1 MYILICIVFFSIL
14 IMFFYFTPYGKQISD
29 YVRFF
34 IEGKDLGFSFS
45 DLALL
50 WRVGAY
56 TGLENKTRLFWY
68 VPALDECIKFIS
80 KQVENLSET
89 KAGNKLQNLL
99 TKLYDYRTKVELKEI
114 QKRGAM
120 DSTRQIKRGQICTI
134 SVSGEPAVYGK
145 LKANTYDFLIFAL
158 FEDSA
163 KRAEKISW
171 NEKLVKIDFWR
182 QDGAGYIFSAK
193 SIDAKRLND
202 HIELRIKHSAD
213 ITQTQK
219 RKSVRVECEFDA
231 YVCPLKTDEEYN
243 SKSIIGGI
251 PCTVKDISEDGAMF
265 TVKGKALKNTKMKLQ
280 FKINNAFIIMCGKIV
295 RFSYDAAHDISK
307 VNLECEFL
315 EQKMKNIILSFV
327 YKIPIETSSEF
338 ISTILSEEKNNENVN
353 TQEDSS
359 KEEVNKDEQ
368 ENTDKN
374 NINEVL

>member
-243 SKSIIGGI
+243 SKPIIGGI

-315 EQKMKNIILSFV
+315 EQKMKNTILSFV
-327 YKIPIETSSEF
+327 YKIPVETSNEF
-338 ISTILSEEKNNENVN
+338 ISTILPEEENNENVT
-353 TQEDSS
+353 TQEDTRK
-359 KEEVNKDEQ
+359 KEEQ
-368 ENTDKN
+368 ESM
-374 NINEVL
+374 